1 MNNDKLVSARILVID
16 DDINMMD
23 VLSVVLRRYGHFVK
37 TYTEPLSAIEELRKN
52 NYDILI
58 VNYLM
63 TPVNGDKIV
72 ETVRE
77 FNKEIYII
85 LMSIHKDLAPSIEV
99 MQKLD
104 IQAYYEKSNR
114 FDNLIML
121 IQGGIK
127 YIEQINKIKNMNSK
141 LEHYLVDFAKIL
153 LQTVGAKDHYT
164 EEHSRRVTM
173 FADIFSKYLKLS
185 SRQISD
191 LQIAAAFH
199 DIGKIGIPDSI
210 LLKESKLSDDEYS
223 QIKNHPTIGAH
234 ILGNAT
240 VFQDIIPIVKYHHER
255 FDGRGYPSQ
264 LAGTQI
270 PLIARITAVADA
282 FDAMTSKRTYR
293 DAVPIEKVKEEI
305 ARCSGTQFDPE
316 IAKLFLNIL
325 NNEYDSILKIQDQ
338 YRA

>member
-23 VLSVVLRRYGHFVK
+23 VLSVVLRRYGHYVK

-63 TPVNGDKIV
+63 TPVKGDKIV

-99 MQKLD
+99 MQQLD

-121 IQGGIK
+121 IQSGIK
-127 YIEQINKIKNMNSK
+127 YIEQISKIKSMNSQ

-164 EEHSRRVTM
+164 EEHSRRVTLL
-173 FADIFSKYLKLS
+173 ADVFSKYLKLDN
-185 SRQISD
+185 RQISD

-199 DIGKIGIPDSI
+199 DIGKIGIPDNI
-210 LLKESKLSDDEYS
+210 LLKTTRLTDDEY
-223 QIKNHPTIGAH
+223 QVIKTHPVIAAN
-234 ILGNAT
+234 IFS
-240 VFQDIIPIVKYHHER
+240 VSDIYKDIYPIMYYHHER
-255 FDGRGYPSQ
+255 YDGKGYPT
-264 LAGTQI
+264 GIKGKQI
-270 PLIARITAVADA
+270 PLLARILSICDS
-282 FDAMTSKRTYR
+282 FDAIVSKRTYKEG
-293 DAVPIEKVKEEI
+293 ATIEFALSEIEKG
-305 ARCSGTQFDPE
+305 AGTQFDPE
-316 IAKLFLNIL
+316 LAPKFVKMVENNI
-325 NNEYDSILKIQDQ
+325 EYIEKIFTDF
-338 YRA
+338 

>member
-1 MNNDKLVSARILVID
+1 MNNYKLVSAKILVID

-23 VLSVVLRRYGHFVK
+23 VLSVVLRRYGHIVK

-63 TPVNGDKIV
+63 TPVKGDKIV
-72 ETVRE
+72 EAVRE

-99 MQKLD
+99 MQQLD

-121 IQGGIK
+121 IQSGIK
-127 YIEQINKIKNMNSK
+127 YIQQISKIKNMNSQ

-164 EEHSRRVTM
+164 EEHSRRVTLL
-173 FADIFSKYLKLS
+173 ADVFSKYLKLDEK
-185 SRQISD
+185 QISD

-199 DIGKIGIPDSI
+199 DIGKIGIPDNI
-210 LLKESKLSDDEYS
+210 LLKTTRLTDDEY
-223 QIKNHPTIGAH
+223 QVIKTHPVIAAN
-234 ILGNAT
+234 IFS
-240 VFQDIIPIVKYHHER
+240 VSDIYKDIYPIMYYHHER
-255 FDGRGYPSQ
+255 YDGNGYPT
-264 LAGTQI
+264 GIKGKQI
-270 PLIARITAVADA
+270 PLLARILSICDS
-282 FDAMTSKRTYR
+282 FDAIVSKRTYKEG
-293 DAVPIEKVKEEI
+293 ATIEFAISEI
-305 ARCSGTQFDPE
+305 QRGSGTQFDPE
-316 IAKLFLNIL
+316 LAPKFIEMVE
-325 NNEYDSILKIQDQ
+325 NNMQYIEKIFTDF
-338 YRA
+338 

>member
-1 MNNDKLVSARILVID
+1 MNNDKLVNARILVID

-63 TPVNGDKIV
+63 TPVKGDKIV

-99 MQKLD
+99 MQQLD

-121 IQGGIK
+121 IQSGIK
-127 YIEQINKIKNMNSK
+127 YIEQISKIKSMNSQ

-164 EEHSRRVTM
+164 EEHSRRVTLL
-173 FADIFSKYLKLS
+173 ADIFSKYLKLNN
-185 SRQISD
+185 RQISD

-199 DIGKIGIPDSI
+199 DIGKIGIPDNI
-210 LLKESKLSDDEYS
+210 LLKTTRLTDDEY
-223 QIKNHPTIGAH
+223 QVIKTHPTIAAN
-234 ILGNAT
+234 IFS
-240 VFQDIIPIVKYHHER
+240 VSDIYKDIYPIMYYHHER
-255 FDGRGYPSQ
+255 YDGNGYPT
-264 LAGTQI
+264 GMKGKQI
-270 PLIARITAVADA
+270 PLLARILSICDS
-282 FDAMTSKRTYR
+282 FDAIVSKRTYKEG
-293 DAVPIEKVKEEI
+293 ATIEFALSEIEKG
-305 ARCSGTQFDPE
+305 AGTQFDPE
-316 IAKLFLNIL
+316 LAPKFVKMVENNI
-325 NNEYDSILKIQDQ
+325 EYIEKIFTDF
-338 YRA
+338 

>member
-199 DIGKIGIPDSI
+199 DIGKIGIPDNI
-210 LLKESKLSDDEYS
+210 LLKTTRLTDDEY
-223 QIKNHPTIGAH
+223 QVIKTHPTIAAN
-234 ILGNAT
+234 IFS
-240 VFQDIIPIVKYHHER
+240 VSDIYKDIYPIMYYHHER
-255 FDGRGYPSQ
+255 YDGKGYPT
-264 LAGTQI
+264 GIKGKQI
-270 PLIARITAVADA
+270 PLLARILSICDC
-282 FDAMTSKRTYR
+282 FDAIVSKRTYKQG
-293 DAVPIEKVKEEI
+293 ASIEFALSEIEKN
-305 ARCSGTQFDPE
+305 AGTQFDPE
-316 IAKLFLNIL
+316 LAPKFIEMVNNNI
-325 NNEYDSILKIQDQ
+325 EYIEKIFKEF
-338 YRA
+338 

>member
-1 MNNDKLVSARILVID
+1 MNNDKLVNARILVID

-52 NYDILI
+52 SYDILI

-63 TPVNGDKIV
+63 TPVKGDKIV

-99 MQKLD
+99 MQQLD

-121 IQGGIK
+121 IQSGIK
-127 YIEQINKIKNMNSK
+127 YIQQISKIKSMNSQ

-164 EEHSRRVTM
+164 EEHSRRVTLL
-173 FADIFSKYLKLS
+173 ADIFSKYLQLNN
-185 SRQISD
+185 RQISD

-199 DIGKIGIPDSI
+199 DIGKIGIPDNI
-210 LLKESKLSDDEYS
+210 LLKTTRLTDDEY
-223 QIKNHPTIGAH
+223 QVIKTHPVIAAN
-234 ILGNAT
+234 IFS
-240 VFQDIIPIVKYHHER
+240 VSDIYKDIYPIMYYHHER
-255 FDGRGYPSQ
+255 YDGNGYPT
-264 LAGTQI
+264 GMKGKQI
-270 PLIARITAVADA
+270 PLLARILSICDS
-282 FDAMTSKRTYR
+282 FDAIVSKRTYKEC
-293 DAVPIEKVKEEI
+293 ATIEFALSEIEKG
-305 ARCSGTQFDPE
+305 AGTQFDPE
-316 IAKLFLNIL
+316 LAPKFIKMVENNI
-325 NNEYDSILKIQDQ
+325 EYIEKIFTDF
-338 YRA
+338 

>member
-164 EEHSRRVTM
+164 EEHSRRVTL
-173 FADIFSKYLKLS
+173 FADIFSKYLS
-185 SRQISD
+185 
-191 LQIAAAFH
+191 F
-199 DIGKIGIPDSI
+199 
-210 LLKESKLSDDEYS
+210 LKD
-223 QIKNHPTIGAH
+223 
-234 ILGNAT
+234 
-240 VFQDIIPIVKYHHER
+240 KY
-255 FDGRGYPSQ
+255 
-264 LAGTQI
+264 
-270 PLIARITAVADA
+270 LIY
-282 FDAMTSKRTYR
+282 K
-293 DAVPIEKVKEEI
+293 
-305 ARCSGTQFDPE
+305 
-316 IAKLFLNIL
+316 
-325 NNEYDSILKIQDQ
+325 
-338 YRA
+338 

>member
-1 MNNDKLVSARILVID
+1 MNNDKLVNARILVID

-37 TYTEPLSAIEELRKN
+37 TYTEPLSAIEELRKS

-63 TPVNGDKIV
+63 TPVKGDKIV

-99 MQKLD
+99 MQQLD

-121 IQGGIK
+121 VQSGIK
-127 YIEQINKIKNMNSK
+127 YIEQIAKIKSMNYQ

-164 EEHSRRVTM
+164 EEHSRRVTLL
-173 FADIFSKYLKLS
+173 ADVFSKYLKLDN
-185 SRQISD
+185 RQISD

-199 DIGKIGIPDSI
+199 DIGKIGIPDNI
-210 LLKESKLSDDEYS
+210 LLKTTRLTDDEY
-223 QIKNHPTIGAH
+223 QVIKTHPVIAAN
-234 ILGNAT
+234 IFS
-240 VFQDIIPIVKYHHER
+240 VSDIYKDIYPIMYYHHER
-255 FDGRGYPSQ
+255 YDGKGYPT
-264 LAGTQI
+264 GMKGKQI
-270 PLIARITAVADA
+270 PLLARILSICDS
-282 FDAMTSKRTYR
+282 FDAIVSKRTYKEG
-293 DAVPIEKVKEEI
+293 ATIEFALSEIEKG
-305 ARCSGTQFDPE
+305 AGTQFDPE
-316 IAKLFLNIL
+316 LAPKFIKMVENNI
-325 NNEYDSILKIQDQ
+325 EYIEKIFTTF
-338 YRA
+338 

>member
-1 MNNDKLVSARILVID
+1 MNNDKLVNARILVID
-16 DDINMMD
+16 DDVNMMD

-37 TYTEPLSAIEELRKN
+37 TYTEPLSAIEELKN
-52 NYDILI
+52 NTYDILI

-63 TPVNGDKIV
+63 TPVKGDKIV

-121 IQGGIK
+121 IQSGIK
-127 YIEQINKIKNMNSK
+127 YIEQINKIKAMNST

-164 EEHSRRVTM
+164 EEHSRRVTLL
-173 FADIFSKYLKLS
+173 ADVFSKYLKLDKN
-185 SRQISD
+185 QISD

-199 DIGKIGIPDSI
+199 DIGKIGIPDNI
-210 LLKESKLSDDEYS
+210 LLKTTRLTDDEYTV
-223 QIKNHPTIGAH
+223 IKTHPVIAAN
-234 ILGNAT
+234 IFS
-240 VFQDIIPIVKYHHER
+240 VSDIYKDIYPIMYYHHER
-255 FDGRGYPSQ
+255 YDGKGYPTGI
-264 LAGTQI
+264 AGRQI
-270 PLIARITAVADA
+270 PFLARILSICDC
-282 FDAMTSKRTYR
+282 FDAIVSKRTYKEG
-293 DAVPIEKVKEEI
+293 ASIEFALSEI
-305 ARCSGTQFDPE
+305 QKGAGTQFDPDLAPSFILMVE
-316 IAKLFLNIL
+316 NNIG
-325 NNEYDSILKIQDQ
+325 YIQKI
-338 YRA
+338 YTEF

>member
-1 MNNDKLVSARILVID
+1 MNNDKLVNARILVID

-63 TPVNGDKIV
+63 TPVKGDKIV

-99 MQKLD
+99 MQQLD

-121 IQGGIK
+121 IQSGIK
-127 YIEQINKIKNMNSK
+127 YIEQISKIKSMNSQ

-164 EEHSRRVTM
+164 EEHSRRVTLL
-173 FADIFSKYLKLS
+173 ADIFSKYLKLNN
-185 SRQISD
+185 RQISD

-199 DIGKIGIPDSI
+199 DIGKIGIPDNI
-210 LLKESKLSDDEYS
+210 LLKTTRLTDDEY
-223 QIKNHPTIGAH
+223 QVIKTHPTIAAN
-234 ILGNAT
+234 IFS
-240 VFQDIIPIVKYHHER
+240 VSDIYKDIYPIMYYHHER
-255 FDGRGYPSQ
+255 YDGNGYPT
-264 LAGTQI
+264 GMKGKQI
-270 PLIARITAVADA
+270 PLLARILSICDS
-282 FDAMTSKRTYR
+282 FDAIVSKRTYKEG
-293 DAVPIEKVKEEI
+293 ATIEFALSEIEKG
-305 ARCSGTQFDPE
+305 AGTQFDPE
-316 IAKLFLNIL
+316 LAPKFVKMVENNI
-325 NNEYDSILKIQDQ
+325 EYIERIFTDF
-338 YRA
+338 

>member
-1 MNNDKLVSARILVID
+1 MNNDKLVNARILVID
-16 DDINMMD
+16 DDVNMMD

-37 TYTEPLSAIEELRKN
+37 TYTEPLSAIEELKN
-52 NYDILI
+52 NTYDILI

-63 TPVNGDKIV
+63 TPVKGDKIV

-121 IQGGIK
+121 IQSGIK
-127 YIEQINKIKNMNSK
+127 YIEQINKIKAMNST

-164 EEHSRRVTM
+164 EEHSRRVTLL
-173 FADIFSKYLKLS
+173 ADVFSKYLKLDKN
-185 SRQISD
+185 QISD

-199 DIGKIGIPDSI
+199 DIGKIGIPDNI
-210 LLKESKLSDDEYS
+210 LLKTTRLTDDEYTV
-223 QIKNHPTIGAH
+223 IKTHPVIAAN
-234 ILGNAT
+234 IFS
-240 VFQDIIPIVKYHHER
+240 VSDIYKDIYPIMYCHHER
-255 FDGRGYPSQ
+255 YDGKGYPTGI
-264 LAGTQI
+264 AGRQI
-270 PLIARITAVADA
+270 PFLARILSICDC
-282 FDAMTSKRTYR
+282 FDAIVSKRTYKEG
-293 DAVPIEKVKEEI
+293 ASIEFALSEI
-305 ARCSGTQFDPE
+305 QKGAGTQFDPDLAPSFILMVE
-316 IAKLFLNIL
+316 NNIG
-325 NNEYDSILKIQDQ
+325 YIQKI
-338 YRA
+338 YTEF

>member
-1 MNNDKLVSARILVID
+1 MNNDKLVNAKILVID
-16 DDINMMD
+16 DDVNMMD

-37 TYTEPLSAIEELRKN
+37 TYTEPLSAIEELKN
-52 NYDILI
+52 NSYDILI

-63 TPVNGDKIV
+63 TPVKGDKIV

-127 YIEQINKIKNMNSK
+127 YIEQINKIRTMNST

-164 EEHSRRVTM
+164 EEHSRRVTLL
-173 FADIFSKYLKLS
+173 ADIFSKYLKLDKN
-185 SRQISD
+185 QISD

-199 DIGKIGIPDSI
+199 DIGKIGIPDNI
-210 LLKESKLSDDEYS
+210 LLKTTRLTDDEYNV
-223 QIKNHPTIGAH
+223 IKTHPVIAAN
-234 ILGNAT
+234 IFS
-240 VFQDIIPIVKYHHER
+240 VSDIYKDIYPIMYYHHER
-255 FDGRGYPSQ
+255 YDGKGYPTGIS
-264 LAGTQI
+264 GRQI
-270 PLIARITAVADA
+270 PFLARILSICDS
-282 FDAMTSKRTYR
+282 FDAIVSKRTYKEG
-293 DAVPIEKVKEEI
+293 ASIEFALSEI
-305 ARCSGTQFDPE
+305 QKGAGTQFDPDLAPNFISMVE
-316 IAKLFLNIL
+316 NNI
-325 NNEYDSILKIQDQ
+325 EYIQKI
-338 YRA
+338 YTEF

>member
-1 MNNDKLVSARILVID
+1 MNNDKLVNARILVID

-63 TPVNGDKIV
+63 TPVKGDKIV

-99 MQKLD
+99 MQQLD

-121 IQGGIK
+121 IQSGIK
-127 YIEQINKIKNMNSK
+127 YIEQISKIKSMNSQ

-164 EEHSRRVTM
+164 EEHSRRVTLL
-173 FADIFSKYLKLS
+173 ADIFSKYLKLNN
-185 SRQISD
+185 RQISD

-199 DIGKIGIPDSI
+199 DIGKIGIPDNI
-210 LLKESKLSDDEYS
+210 LLKTTRLTDDEY
-223 QIKNHPTIGAH
+223 QVIKTHPTIAAN
-234 ILGNAT
+234 IFS
-240 VFQDIIPIVKYHHER
+240 VSDIYKDIYPIMYYHHER
-255 FDGRGYPSQ
+255 YDGNGYPT
-264 LAGTQI
+264 GMKGKQI
-270 PLIARITAVADA
+270 PLLARILSICDS
-282 FDAMTSKRTYR
+282 FDAIVSKRTYKEG
-293 DAVPIEKVKEEI
+293 ATIEFALSEIEKG
-305 ARCSGTQFDPE
+305 AGTQFDPE
-316 IAKLFLNIL
+316 LATKFIKMGENNI
-325 NNEYDSILKIQDQ
+325 EYIERIFTDF
-338 YRA
+338 

>member
-1 MNNDKLVSARILVID
+1 MNNDKLVNARILVID
-16 DDINMMD
+16 DDVNMMD

-37 TYTEPLSAIEELRKN
+37 TYTEPLSAIEELKN
-52 NYDILI
+52 NTYDILI

-63 TPVNGDKIV
+63 TPVKGDKIV

-121 IQGGIK
+121 IQSGIK
-127 YIEQINKIKNMNSK
+127 YIEQINKIKAMNST

-164 EEHSRRVTM
+164 EEHSRRVTLL
-173 FADIFSKYLKLS
+173 ADVFSKYLKLDKN
-185 SRQISD
+185 QISD

-199 DIGKIGIPDSI
+199 DIGKIGIPDNI
-210 LLKESKLSDDEYS
+210 LLKTTRLTDDEYTV
-223 QIKNHPTIGAH
+223 IKTHPVIAAN
-234 ILGNAT
+234 IFS
-240 VFQDIIPIVKYHHER
+240 VSDIYKDIYPIMYYHHER
-255 FDGRGYPSQ
+255 YDGKGYPTGI
-264 LAGTQI
+264 AGRQI
-270 PLIARITAVADA
+270 PFLARILSICDC
-282 FDAMTSKRTYR
+282 FDAIVSKRTYKEG
-293 DAVPIEKVKEEI
+293 ASIEFALSEI
-305 ARCSGTQFDPE
+305 QKGAGTQFDPD
-316 IAKLFLNIL
+316 IAPSFILMVENNIG
-325 NNEYDSILKIQDQ
+325 YIQKI
-338 YRA
+338 YTEF

>member
-1 MNNDKLVSARILVID
+1 MNNDKLVNARILVID

-37 TYTEPLSAIEELRKN
+37 TYTEPLSAIEELRKS

-63 TPVNGDKIV
+63 TPVKGDKIV

-99 MQKLD
+99 MQQLD

-121 IQGGIK
+121 VQSGIK
-127 YIEQINKIKNMNSK
+127 YIEQIAKIKSMNSQ

-164 EEHSRRVTM
+164 EEHSRRVTLL
-173 FADIFSKYLKLS
+173 ADVFSKYLKLDN
-185 SRQISD
+185 RQISD

-199 DIGKIGIPDSI
+199 DIGKIGIPDNI
-210 LLKESKLSDDEYS
+210 LLKTTRLTDDEY
-223 QIKNHPTIGAH
+223 QVIKTHPVIAAN
-234 ILGNAT
+234 IFS
-240 VFQDIIPIVKYHHER
+240 VSDIYKDIYPIMYYHHER
-255 FDGRGYPSQ
+255 YDGKGYPT
-264 LAGTQI
+264 GMKGKQI
-270 PLIARITAVADA
+270 PLLARILSICDS
-282 FDAMTSKRTYR
+282 FDAIVSKRTYKEG
-293 DAVPIEKVKEEI
+293 ATIEFALSEIEKG
-305 ARCSGTQFDPE
+305 AGTQFDPE
-316 IAKLFLNIL
+316 LAPKFIKMVENNI
-325 NNEYDSILKIQDQ
+325 EYIEKIFTTF
-338 YRA
+338 

>member
-164 EEHSRRVTM
+164 EEHSRRVTL

-185 SRQISD
+185 QRQISD

-199 DIGKIGIPDSI
+199 DIGKIGIPDNI
-210 LLKESKLSDDEYS
+210 LLKTTRLTDDEY
-223 QIKNHPTIGAH
+223 QIIKTHPTIAAN
-234 ILGNAT
+234 IFS
-240 VFQDIIPIVKYHHER
+240 VSDIYKDIYPIMYYHHER
-255 FDGRGYPSQ
+255 YDGKGYPT
-264 LAGTQI
+264 GIKGKQI
-270 PLIARITAVADA
+270 PLLARILSICDC
-282 FDAMTSKRTYR
+282 FDAIVSKRTYKEG
-293 DAVPIEKVKEEI
+293 ASIEFALSEIEKN
-305 ARCSGTQFDPE
+305 AGTQFDPE
-316 IAKLFLNIL
+316 LAPKFIEMVNNNIDYI
-325 NNEYDSILKIQDQ
+325 EKIFKEF
-338 YRA
+338 

>member
-164 EEHSRRVTM
+164 EEHSRRVTL

-185 SRQISD
+185 QRQISD

-199 DIGKIGIPDSI
+199 DIGKIGIPDNI
-210 LLKESKLSDDEYS
+210 LLKTTRLTDDEY
-223 QIKNHPTIGAH
+223 QIIKTHPTIAAN
-234 ILGNAT
+234 IFS
-240 VFQDIIPIVKYHHER
+240 VSDIYKDIYPIMYYHHER
-255 FDGRGYPSQ
+255 YDGKGYPT
-264 LAGTQI
+264 GIKGKQI
-270 PLIARITAVADA
+270 PLLARILSICDC
-282 FDAMTSKRTYR
+282 FDAIVSKRTYKEG
-293 DAVPIEKVKEEI
+293 ASIEFALSEIEKN
-305 ARCSGTQFDPE
+305 AGTQFDPE
-316 IAKLFLNIL
+316 LAPKFIEMV
-325 NNEYDSILKIQDQ
+325 NNNTDYIEKIFKEF
-338 YRA
+338 

>member
-52 NYDILI
+52 KYDILI

-63 TPVNGDKIV
+63 TPVKGDKIV

-99 MQKLD
+99 MQQLD

-121 IQGGIK
+121 IQSGIK
-127 YIEQINKIKNMNSK
+127 YIEQLDKIKNMNLK

-164 EEHSRRVTM
+164 EEHSRRVTLLSD
-173 FADIFSKYLKLS
+173 AFSKFLKLDAK
-185 SRQISD
+185 QISD

-210 LLKESKLSDDEYS
+210 LLKTTRLTDDEY
-223 QIKNHPTIGAH
+223 QVIKTHPTIGAN
-234 ILGNAT
+234 IFS
-240 VFQDIIPIVKYHHER
+240 VSDIYQEIYPIIYYHHER
-255 FDGRGYPSQ
+255 YDGKGYPTGKQ
-264 LAGTQI
+264 GKNI
-270 PLIARITAVADA
+270 PMLARILSICDS
-282 FDAMTSKRTYR
+282 FDAIVSKRTYKEG
-293 DAVPIEKVKEEI
+293 ATIEFALSEI
-305 ARCSGTQFDPE
+305 ERGAGTQFDPE
-316 IAKLFLNIL
+316 LAPKFIQMVNNNMEYIQKIFL
-325 NNEYDSILKIQDQ
+325 EF
-338 YRA
+338 

>member
-1 MNNDKLVSARILVID
+1 MNNDKLVNARILVID
-16 DDINMMD
+16 DDVNMMD

-37 TYTEPLSAIEELRKN
+37 TYTEPLSAIEELKN
-52 NYDILI
+52 NTYDILI

-63 TPVNGDKIV
+63 TPVKGDKIV

-121 IQGGIK
+121 IQSGIK
-127 YIEQINKIKNMNSK
+127 YIEQINKIKAMNST

-164 EEHSRRVTM
+164 EEHSRRVTLL
-173 FADIFSKYLKLS
+173 ADVFSKYLKLDKN
-185 SRQISD
+185 QISD

-199 DIGKIGIPDSI
+199 DIGKIGIPDNI
-210 LLKESKLSDDEYS
+210 LLKTTRLTDDEYTV
-223 QIKNHPTIGAH
+223 IKTHPVIA
-234 ILGNAT
+234 A
-240 VFQDIIPIVKYHHER
+240 PIMYYHHER
-255 FDGRGYPSQ
+255 YDGKGYPTGI
-264 LAGTQI
+264 AGRQI
-270 PLIARITAVADA
+270 PFLARILSICDC
-282 FDAMTSKRTYR
+282 FDAIVSKRTYKEG
-293 DAVPIEKVKEEI
+293 ASIEFALSEI
-305 ARCSGTQFDPE
+305 QKGAGTQFDPDLAPKFISMVE
-316 IAKLFLNIL
+316 NNIGYI
-325 NNEYDSILKIQDQ
+325 EKI
-338 YRA
+338 YTEF

>member
-1 MNNDKLVSARILVID
+1 MNNDKLVSAKILVID

-23 VLSVVLRRYGHFVK
+23 VLSVVLRRYGHIVK

-63 TPVNGDKIV
+63 TPVKGDKIV
-72 ETVRE
+72 EAVRE

-99 MQKLD
+99 MQQLD

-121 IQGGIK
+121 IQSGIK
-127 YIEQINKIKNMNSK
+127 YIQQISKIKNMNSQ

-164 EEHSRRVTM
+164 EEHSRRVTLL
-173 FADIFSKYLKLS
+173 ADVFSKYLKLDEK
-185 SRQISD
+185 QISD

-199 DIGKIGIPDSI
+199 DIGKIGIPDNI
-210 LLKESKLSDDEYS
+210 LLKTTRLTDDEY
-223 QIKNHPTIGAH
+223 QVIKTHPVIAAN
-234 ILGNAT
+234 IFS
-240 VFQDIIPIVKYHHER
+240 VSDIYKDIYPIMYYHHER
-255 FDGRGYPSQ
+255 YDGNGYPT
-264 LAGTQI
+264 GIKGKQI
-270 PLIARITAVADA
+270 PLLARILSICDS
-282 FDAMTSKRTYR
+282 FDAIVSKRTYKEG
-293 DAVPIEKVKEEI
+293 ATIEFAISEI
-305 ARCSGTQFDPE
+305 QRGSGTQFDPE
-316 IAKLFLNIL
+316 LAPKFIEMVE
-325 NNEYDSILKIQDQ
+325 NNMQYIEKIFTDF
-338 YRA
+338 